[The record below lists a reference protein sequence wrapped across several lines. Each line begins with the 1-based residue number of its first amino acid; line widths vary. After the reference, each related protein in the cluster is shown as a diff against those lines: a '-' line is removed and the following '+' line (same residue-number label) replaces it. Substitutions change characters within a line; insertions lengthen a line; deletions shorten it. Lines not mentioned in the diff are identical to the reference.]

1 MTNPAERDGFGIF
14 GAGKPD
20 FQRVITAVRGEE
32 PDRIPV
38 MELDVDSPV
47 KSAFL
52 GKRTTTVGDDLEFW
66 YQAGYDY
73 IYQRPNYDFAGVT
86 PNASVG
92 TPLRMKAQME
102 MRSDD
107 AKTSSDSGDIR
118 ISVDEDYERY
128 PWPDPDSVDFSN
140 MHFIAENLPPG
151 MGVIS
156 GVGGIFT
163 RAWTIMGL
171 ENFCIRLLD
180 GDAIVEQV
188 LQRVAEIQCRVLER
202 LLDIP
207 QVGMIWVGDDFG
219 YTEGLMLSPEAFRRM
234 IFPHLEKL
242 IRITHQA
249 GRMFILHSDGDVWKI
264 MDDLIEMGMD
274 ALHPWEPKAM
284 SIAEG
289 KKRIG
294 NRIGLIGNIDLIHTL
309 PFGTE
314 REIISEVR
322 QRIRECGYGGGYGLG
337 SANTVTRYVPV
348 ENFRTMM
355 NATLR
360 HGRYPLQD

>member
-1 MTNPAERDGFGIF
+1 MTNWPNRDGFGIV

-20 FQRVITAVRGEE
+20 FQRIIAAVRGEE

-52 GKRTTTVGDDLEFW
+52 GKRTKTVGDDLDFW

-73 IYQRPNYDFAGVT
+73 IYQRPDYDFVGVT

-92 TPLRMKAQME
+92 TPLKLKAQME
-102 MRSDD
+102 IRSGE
-107 AKTSSDSGDIR
+107 AKTSSDSGTVR
-118 ISVDEDYERY
+118 INTDEDFDRY
-128 PWPDPDSVDFSN
+128 PWPDPDTVDFSN
-140 MHFIAENLPPG
+140 MAFLAENLPSG
-151 MGVIS
+151 MGMIS

-171 ENFCIRLLD
+171 ENFCVRLLD
-180 GDAIVEQV
+180 DDVIVEQV
-188 LQRVAEIQCRVLER
+188 LQKVADIQCRVLER

-207 QVGMIWVGDDFG
+207 KVGMIWVGDDFA
-219 YTEGLMLSPEAFRRM
+219 YTEGLMLSPEAFRSM
-234 IFPHLEKL
+234 VFPHLEKL
-242 IRITHQA
+242 IQMTHQT
-249 GRMFILHSDGDVWKI
+249 GRMFILHTDGDVWKI
-264 MDDLIEMGMD
+264 MDDLIEMGID

-284 SIAEG
+284 DIAEG
-289 KKRIG
+289 KARVGGKLGI
-294 NRIGLIGNIDLIHTL
+294 IGNIDLIHTL

-314 REIISEVR
+314 QEVENEVR
-322 QRIRECGYGGGYGLG
+322 QRIRECGHGGGYGLG
-337 SANTVTRYVPV
+337 SANTITRYVPV
-348 ENFRTMM
+348 ENLRTMV

-360 HGRYPLQD
+360 RGRYPLQD